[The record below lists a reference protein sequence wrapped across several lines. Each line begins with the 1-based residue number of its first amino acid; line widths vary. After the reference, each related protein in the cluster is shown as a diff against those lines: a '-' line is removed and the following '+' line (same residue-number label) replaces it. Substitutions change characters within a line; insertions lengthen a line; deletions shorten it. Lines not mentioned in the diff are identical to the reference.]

1 MKEICAYDEMYNTNY
16 LDKDMMYLADAFIDD
31 HAFNSFFGSSVL
43 EMVKFYVEVFLLFF
57 GTADYEAMCRTDG
70 IVKVPIEDR
79 RWSHYIEGA
88 MCLVRKDPRIREIAN
103 RQVEERTRS
112 FLEAHDVASY
122 IRENIREWVDTHT
135 LLAGRVMK
143 QEECLPYV
151 YKKLVGL

>member
-1 MKEICAYDEMYNTNY
+1 
-16 LDKDMMYLADAFIDD
+16 
-31 HAFNSFFGSSVL
+31 
-43 EMVKFYVEVFLLFF
+43 MVKFYVEVFLLFF
-57 GTADYEAMCRTDG
+57 GTADYEAMCL
-70 IVKVPIEDR
+70 I
-79 RWSHYIEGA
+79 
-88 MCLVRKDPRIREIAN
+88 RKDPRIREIAN

-151 YKKLVGL
+151 FKKLVGL